1 MGNESITVSEFN
13 SLLNQTL
20 NFAYPEVVVEGEV
33 SSYKINQS
41 KWVFFDLKDEESVVS
56 CFMTVYQLKSE
67 IEDGMVVRVK
77 ATPQL
82 TKWGKFSLTVKE
94 IELAGEG
101 SVKRAFELLKAKFE
115 KEGLFLPERKRQ
127 LPEMPEKVLLIT
139 SKQAAAFNDFVS
151 IIDDRWGGLEIDHIQ
166 VQVQGA
172 VAAEQIV
179 DAIEYANS
187 CSEKYEVLV
196 IIRGGGSS
204 EDLQAFNN
212 EELVRVVYGSSIPT
226 IVGIGHEDDIS
237 LAELAADVRAATP
250 TDAARR
256 LVPDKKELVSKIK
269 LIESTML
276 SSLVS
281 LASNGR
287 SLLDD
292 FYHSMEI
299 RINNLKHETAELQ
312 SLATTYIAKVVDN
325 SSGQLKLQQKLLN
338 SLNPSAIL
346 SRGYSI
352 ARVNGRIIKSS
363 SQYKDGDSL
372 VIQLHQGKIEL
383 KSNNTGDKKTYDQQ
397 AKLNF

>member
-13 SLLNQTL
+13 SLLNQSL
-20 NFAYPEVVVEGEV
+20 NFAYPEVVVEGDV

-41 KWVFFDLKDEESVVS
+41 KWVFFDLKDEESVVG

-94 IELAGEG
+94 VELAGEG

-212 EELVRVVYGSSIPT
+212 EELVRAVYGSSIPT
-226 IVGIGHEDDIS
+226 IVGIGCTGLI
-237 LAELAADVRAATP
+237 LA
-250 TDAARR
+250 
-256 LVPDKKELVSKIK
+256 
-269 LIESTML
+269 
-276 SSLVS
+276 
-281 LASNGR
+281 
-287 SLLDD
+287 
-292 FYHSMEI
+292 
-299 RINNLKHETAELQ
+299 
-312 SLATTYIAKVVDN
+312 
-325 SSGQLKLQQKLLN
+325 
-338 SLNPSAIL
+338 
-346 SRGYSI
+346 
-352 ARVNGRIIKSS
+352 
-363 SQYKDGDSL
+363 
-372 VIQLHQGKIEL
+372 
-383 KSNNTGDKKTYDQQ
+383 
-397 AKLNF
+397 

>member
-1 MGNESITVSEFN
+1 
-13 SLLNQTL
+13 
-20 NFAYPEVVVEGEV
+20 
-33 SSYKINQS
+33 
-41 KWVFFDLKDEESVVS
+41 
-56 CFMTVYQLKSE
+56 
-67 IEDGMVVRVK
+67 
-77 ATPQL
+77 
-82 TKWGKFSLTVKE
+82 
-94 IELAGEG
+94 
-101 SVKRAFELLKAKFE
+101 
-115 KEGLFLPERKRQ
+115 
-127 LPEMPEKVLLIT
+127 MPEKVLLIT

-172 VAAEQIV
+172 VAAEQII

-212 EELVRVVYGSSIPT
+212 EELVRAVYGSSIPT

-312 SLATTYIAKVVDN
+312 SLATTYIAKVVDDC
-325 SSGQLKLQQKLLN
+325 SGQLKLQQKLLN

-363 SQYKDGDSL
+363 SQYKAGDSL

-383 KSNNTGDKKTYDQQ
+383 KSNNTGDKKTHDQQ